1 MLTRKDDHFSGWVCN
16 AGVSPA
22 GQTKCTLVTGRR
34 DVGVTEC
41 LRFLHSVPS
50 VSVIAG
56 FITAGITLA
65 ESLIHGTI
73 ATDAS
78 AVQFVVIKIEI
89 QSGSAVRRSMFVAT
103 PVSCIVC
110 LSERSMITV
119 ISIMIMT
126 VARSARGQRSRKNY
140 AQNGAKKLRS
150 IFLHSHLQ
158 QLS

>member
-22 GQTKCTLVTGRR
+22 GQTKCTLVTAG
-34 DVGVTEC
+34 GTSALQNC
-41 LRFLHSVPS
+41 LQFLHSVPS

-56 FITAGITLA
+56 FITAGITFA
-65 ESLIHGTI
+65 ESFIHGTI
-73 ATDAS
+73 VTDAS

-89 QSGSAVRRSMFVAT
+89 QSGSTVRRSMFVAT

-119 ISIMIMT
+119 ISIMIMVMT
-126 VARSARGQRSRKNY
+126 VARSARGQRSCKNY
-140 AQNGAKKLRS
+140 AQNGAKK
-150 IFLHSHLQ
+150 
-158 QLS
+158 